1 MGGTRRPPRT
11 AATGV
16 HCRPSGKCVVRE
28 SVRVT
33 ATFVDESEAE
43 PSKEDAGNGD
53 GAGEESFLHRDS
65 VHSSSESGVGCEESV
80 LQQQLPEAAPLG
92 SSGAYSIGGG
102 LRRSERYSHQSTV
115 VKTPTA
121 GQQLV
126 PRPPTGQRR
135 HQSATRQP
143 PHQRRSSARPVSR
156 GGGCRRSRLEEEVLA
171 ARKAAVD
178 RKRFIM
184 SALFR
189 HSYQQEVR
197 VERTVHCGNRTRA
210 STLEDD
216 WSATASVLD
225 AGCSLQEDSLASPT
239 TMTSPGLPPELS
251 TDVPE

>member
-121 GQQLV
+121 GQQL
-126 PRPPTGQRR
+126 Q
-135 HQSATRQP
+135 
-143 PHQRRSSARPVSR
+143 
-156 GGGCRRSRLEEEVLA
+156 CRRYYLPV
-171 ARKAAVD
+171 ARSGQERCRYNSAETPDGAKAAPE
-178 RKRFIM
+178 RHAAAAA
-184 SALFR
+184 SAPIFC
-189 HSYQQEVR
+189 
-197 VERTVHCGNRTRA
+197 T
-210 STLEDD
+210 
-216 WSATASVLD
+216 
-225 AGCSLQEDSLASPT
+225 
-239 TMTSPGLPPELS
+239 PGQ
-251 TDVPE
+251 